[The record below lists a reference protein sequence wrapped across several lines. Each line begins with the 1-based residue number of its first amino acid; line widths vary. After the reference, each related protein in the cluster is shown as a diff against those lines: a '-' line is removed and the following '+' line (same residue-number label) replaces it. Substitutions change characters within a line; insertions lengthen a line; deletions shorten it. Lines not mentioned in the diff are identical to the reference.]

1 MFFCFNNRLLTKF
14 NVLDIV
20 FIMSR
25 TNIIKLIVSLFLPLC
40 VGVVAG
46 IFTSQ
51 AVPTWYATLNRPFF
65 NPPNWVFGPVWTTLY
80 ILLGISFFLIWK
92 EEATKARDLAIKVF
106 LIQMLLNFAWSF
118 IFFYFNL
125 IGAALIEIILLWI
138 SIALMIYLFYKIKRF
153 AAYLNI
159 PYFLWVSFATI
170 LNAGYYFLN

>member
-1 MFFCFNNRLLTKF
+1 MK
-14 NVLDIV
+14 I
-20 FIMSR
+20 SH
-25 TNIIKLIVSLFLPLC
+25 IIKLIISILLPLS
-40 VGVVAG
+40 VGAIAG
-46 IFTSQ
+46 MFTSQ
-51 AVPTWYATLNRPFF
+51 AVPTWYASLNRPFF
-65 NPPNWVFGPVWTTLY
+65 SPPNWVFGPVWTTLY

-138 SIALMIYLFYKIKRF
+138 SIVLMIYLFYKIKPF
-153 AAYLNI
+153 SAYLNF
-159 PYFLWVSFATI
+159 PYLLWVSFATI